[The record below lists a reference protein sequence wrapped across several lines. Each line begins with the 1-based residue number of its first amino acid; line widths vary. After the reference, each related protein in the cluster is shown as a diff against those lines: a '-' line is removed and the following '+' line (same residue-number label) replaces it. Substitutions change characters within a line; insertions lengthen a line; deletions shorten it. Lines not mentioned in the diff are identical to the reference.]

1 MDKELKPCHLTD
13 GENKNLQT
21 IQKRVLE
28 IYNYYKSEIELLPK
42 DKKEDISTINCYID
56 ALEKVLNII
65 QEEIERS

>member
-1 MDKELKPCHLTD
+1 MT
-13 GENKNLQT
+13 NKNLQT

-56 ALEKVLNII
+56 ELEKVLNII
-65 QEEIERS
+65 QEEIDRKNRKERKI